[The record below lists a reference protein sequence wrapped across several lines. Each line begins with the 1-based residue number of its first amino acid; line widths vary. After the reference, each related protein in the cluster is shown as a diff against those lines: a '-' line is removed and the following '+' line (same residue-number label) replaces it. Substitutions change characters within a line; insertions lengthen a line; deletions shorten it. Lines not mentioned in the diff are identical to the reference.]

1 MRHFGGSNRG
11 LVLQLVQL
19 ARLVGYG
26 GCAGLGLPVD
36 EGWRRHY
43 MELNRAIHLTTAGYS
58 STVSPGRWKG
68 GGQ

>member
-26 GCAGLGLPVD
+26 VCAGLGLPGD

-43 MELNRAIHLTTAGYS
+43 TAKRAIHLTTAGYS